1 MFQGA
6 ACREPAGQQDLAALC
21 SRPDR
26 SVKLVQYRLRGKRLV
41 ASHAL
46 KDAGGNCGNLLVT
59 CIAETESYSSF
70 GPGRSMTE
78 MIALP
83 TKIIA
88 SKEKKTARSMEK
100 IACFAQMI
108 ATFARKTAQSC
119 SMHRKPT
126 TKPT

>member
-1 MFQGA
+1 VFQGA

-88 SKEKKTARSMEK
+88 SKEK

>member
-1 MFQGA
+1 MVGGHEKPGQSVNELSLGTETPLLIISLGGVPARPSNSRNGRAGGCFKA
-6 ACREPAGQQDLAALC
+6 LPAGSPLDN
-21 SRPDR
+21 
-26 SVKLVQYRLRGKRLV
+26 K
-41 ASHAL
+41 
-46 KDAGGNCGNLLVT
+46 T
-59 CIAETESYSSF
+59 SF